1 MRPERPIR
9 VLVIDDS
16 PSNRRAISAMLESAP
31 GIEVLDRAADGEEGL
46 KKAIALKPDCITLDL
61 EMPRID
67 GYSFLRLIN
76 SRAPT
81 PVIVLSSYGHPSD
94 VFKALQLGALDF
106 VAKPAKADKA
116 GLEQVRAELIEK
128 VRASAFAKKRPAE
141 RGMGPFH
148 TPAVFPAAV
157 LPDPGRKPASPTPTD
172 TPTLVCIGASTGG
185 PPAVQKV
192 LESLAGLP
200 VCVLVA
206 QHMPTRFTEAFAQ
219 RLDGALPF
227 RVKEAQTGDPIVPG
241 RVYIA
246 PGGEQLE
253 LGERSGKPITVVS
266 RSGPG
271 DAYAP
276 SVDRLFSSVAKAGV
290 SSARGV
296 VLTGMGNDGALGVKA
311 LLAAGAEVWV
321 ESEETAVVFGMPQA
335 AIASG
340 PVTRVL
346 ALSLLGPQLAQA
358 IQVSRGSGNF
368 PALKPKK

>member
-106 VAKPAKADKA
+106 VAKPAKGDKA
-116 GLEQVRAELIEK
+116 GLEQVRAELVEK
-128 VRASAFAKKRPAE
+128 VRSSAFAKKRPAE
-141 RGMGPFH
+141 RGTGPFH

-157 LPDPGRKPASPTPTD
+157 SPGPAKKPAQPTPVD
-172 TPTLVCIGASTGG
+172 TPTVVAIGASTGG

-192 LESLAGLP
+192 LEALAGLP

-206 QHMPTRFTEAFAQ
+206 QHMPARFTEAFAE

-227 RVKEAQTGDPIVPG
+227 RVKEARTGDPVVPG

-253 LGERSGKPITVVS
+253 LGEKDGRLVTVVS
-266 RSGPG
+266 RTLPT

-276 SVDRLFSSVAKAGV
+276 SVDRLFTSVARLAKAQ
-290 SSARGV
+290 ARGV
-296 VLTGMGNDGALGVKA
+296 VLTGMGNDGAQGVKA
-311 LLAAGAEVWV
+311 MLQAGVEVWV
-321 ESEETAVVFGMPQA
+321 ESDETAVVFGMPQA
-335 AIASG
+335 AIESG

-346 ALSLLGPQLAQA
+346 ALPALGPQLAQA
-358 IQVSRGSGNF
+358 IQISRGSGSH
-368 PALKPKK
+368 PAFQPKK

>member
-46 KKAIALKPDCITLDL
+46 KKAISLKPDCITLDL

-116 GLEQVRAELIEK
+116 GLEQVRAELVEK
-128 VRASAFAKKRPAE
+128 VRASALAKRRPAE
-141 RGMGPFH
+141 RGTGPFH

-157 LPDPGRKPASPTPTD
+157 PLEVKRPEKPTPVD
-172 TPTLVCIGASTGG
+172 TATIVAMGASTGG

-192 LESLAGLP
+192 LEALAGLP

-206 QHMPTRFTEAFAQ
+206 QHMPPRFTEAFAE

-227 RVKEAQTGDPIVPG
+227 RVKEARTGDPIVPG

-253 LGERSGKPITVVS
+253 LAVKDGKLITAVS
-266 RSGPG
+266 RTLPT

-276 SVDRLFSSVAKAGV
+276 SVDRLFSSVATHARAQ
-290 SSARGV
+290 ARGV
-296 VLTGMGNDGALGVKA
+296 VLTGMGNDGGRGVRA

-321 ESEETAVVFGMPQA
+321 ESEETAVVFGMPRA
-335 AIASG
+335 AIDAG
-340 PVTRVL
+340 QVTRVL
-346 ALSLLGPQLAQA
+346 PLPLLGPQLAQS
-358 IQVSRGSGNF
+358 IQISRGSGSH
-368 PALKPKK
+368 PAFQPKK